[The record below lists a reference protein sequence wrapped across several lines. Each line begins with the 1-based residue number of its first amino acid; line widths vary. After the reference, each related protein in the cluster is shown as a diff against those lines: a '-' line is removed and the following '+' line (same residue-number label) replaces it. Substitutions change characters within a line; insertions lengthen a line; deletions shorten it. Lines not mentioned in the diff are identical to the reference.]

1 MEPVMSGQK
10 HILLLNECLK
20 KALPSMGAKDKE
32 RLTEKLEFLRAGL
45 WDAGLRVKK
54 LKGSSGRVIFE
65 ARFSRSERMLFT
77 LGRKDS
83 QTAVYLWGLIGHDE
97 VNRTAR
103 RVLPENAPFLDF
115 APESEADY
123 QEVILDELPAAFY
136 SQEAIEAQVPD
147 DYGPQRWLVLND
159 EEWERLRKAG
169 KPG

>member
-1 MEPVMSGQK
+1 MAGQK
-10 HILLLNECLK
+10 YILLLNECLK
-20 KALPSMGAKDKE
+20 KALPSLSTREKE

-54 LKGSSGRVIFE
+54 LKGASGRVVFE
-65 ARFSRSERMLFT
+65 ARFSRSDRMLFT
-77 LGRKDS
+77 LGRKGS

-115 APESEADY
+115 TPQSEEEY
-123 QEVILDELPAAFY
+123 PEVILEELPAAVY

-147 DYGPQRWLVLND
+147 D
-159 EEWERLRKAG
+159 
-169 KPG
+169 